1 MLARICAPFGAI
13 EWLYLPKPIDQREPV
28 SKVQILLK
36 LEDVSRKLKNWRRDY
51 NEPGPHGAFGN
62 QTSRRLMDRGVATS
76 AIRR

>member
-1 MLARICAPFGAI
+1 MLSRIYAPFGAI

-51 NEPGPHGAFGN
+51 NELGPPGAFGN
-62 QTSRRLMDRGVATS
+62 
-76 AIRR
+76 